1 MVSLTLRC
9 SRRAIAANTHN
20 SSSWRL
26 MHTLQR
32 RHQQLHQS
40 CGRLRAAAT
49 AATTTTTTPAIATVP
64 KVYANWSDSAIAR
77 RNMSSSSSAN
87 LVAVAESRRF
97 MIDCFK
103 AVNVPEE
110 HAIAQADLLVAADY
124 RGHFSHGMNR
134 LEMYINDLAINS
146 TDGAAEPQILKET
159 PSTAWVDGRNGLGAV
174 VGNFCMDLAIKKAK
188 TVGVGWVCAKGSN
201 HYGMAGWYAMHAM
214 AQGLV
219 GMSMTNTSPLMA
231 PTGAK
236 EAALG
241 TNPLSLGAPAANGD
255 KFLLDMATTAVAVGK
270 IEIQRRKGAPLPDGW
285 AQDPEGKV
293 TNDAELGFATGCL
306 MPLGGSELTSGYK
319 GFGLGAMVD
328 IMSGVM
334 SGAKYST
341 QVRKWTHA
349 GANSAADL
357 GQVFIAVDPN
367 CFAPDFEER
376 MSDFN
381 SRLRGVTPTDPS
393 KPVLLA
399 GDKEGNNMKAVDAA
413 GGIQYLENQL
423 KTCSALAEKLKIK
436 PLSFI

>member
-1 MVSLTLRC
+1 MASLTLRC
-9 SRRAIAANTHN
+9 SRRAIATNTHT
-20 SSSWRL
+20 SSNWRL
-26 MHTLQR
+26 IHTLQR
-32 RHQQLHQS
+32 RQQLQQA
-40 CGRLRAAAT
+40 CGRVLAAA
-49 AATTTTTTPAIATVP
+49 AAAHTTTFAAEPKANANNSALVVP
-64 KVYANWSDSAIAR
+64 KRSKSTCPKKKHPK
-77 RNMSSSSSAN
+77 
-87 LVAVAESRRF
+87 LVTNKESRRF

-103 AVNVPEE
+103 AVKVPEE
-110 HAIAQADLLVAADY
+110 HAVAQADLLIAADY

-146 TDGAAEPQILKET
+146 TDGAAEPKILKET
-159 PSTAWVDGRNGLGAV
+159 PSTAWVDGLNGLGAV

-188 TVGVGWVCAKGSN
+188 NVGVGWVCAKGSN
-201 HYGMAGWYAMHAM
+201 HYGIACWYVLRAME
-214 AQGLV
+214 QGLV

-285 AQDPEGKV
+285 AQDPEGNV
-293 TNDAELGFATGCL
+293 TNDAELGFKTACL

-328 IMSGVM
+328 ILSGVM

-341 QVRKWTHA
+341 QVRKWTHT
-349 GANSAADL
+349 GADIKADL
-357 GQVFIAVDPN
+357 GHVFVAVDPA
-367 CFAPDFEER
+367 CFAPDFEGR

-381 SRLRGVTPTDPS
+381 CRLRGVKPTDP
-393 KPVLLA
+393 KRPVMIA
-399 GDKEGNNMKAVDAA
+399 GDMEAKNMKNVDKA
-413 GGIQYLENQL
+413 GGLEYLEDQL
-423 KTCSALAEKLKIK
+423 KTCEELAKRLQIR
-436 PLSFI
+436 PMAFI